1 MTNRILISIVKEN
14 LCKELDIQ
22 NKYFEFSTIDE
33 LEEKLS
39 GLPY

>member
-22 NKYFEFSTIDE
+22 NRCFEFSTIEE
-33 LEEKLS
+33 LE
-39 GLPY
+39 